1 MITNDKQIDL
11 CLEQICGQG
20 CRSVNQIIQQLEQ
33 GKVIKLAQ
41 HLSALQ
47 RGRLLEELKNIMAVY
62 AETGSCELTD

>member
-1 MITNDKQIDL
+1 MP
-11 CLEQICGQG
+11 QICGQG

-33 GKVIKLAQ
+33 GKVIAQ

-47 RGRLLEELKNIMAVY
+47 RGRLRKNIMAVY